1 MKIFGENIFQVLKS
15 YLMNKW
21 RYSIVTE
28 DYDQTAEEKKKKISY
43 RIMVNELEIETLL
56 SDPKIIW

>member
-15 YLMNKW
+15 YLMNKR

-28 DYDQTAEEKKKKISY
+28 DYDQTAREKKKISN

-56 SDPKIIW
+56 SDPKKI

>member
-15 YLMNKW
+15 YLMNKR

-28 DYDQTAEEKKKKISY
+28 DYDQTAREKKKD
-43 RIMVNELEIETLL
+43 L
-56 SDPKIIW
+56 

>member
-15 YLMNKW
+15 YLMNKR

-28 DYDQTAEEKKKKISY
+28 DYDQTARGKKKD
-43 RIMVNELEIETLL
+43 L
-56 SDPKIIW
+56 